1 MLELGGLFPAQSV
14 VVLVALI
21 LDAGHR
27 VWLLLGVATFG
38 KVLGS
43 ALNWAIGRF
52 MVRSQF
58 DIPAF
63 DPVKVNNR

>member
-1 MLELGGLFPAQSV
+1 M
-14 VVLVALI
+14 ALI